1 VPNLFE
7 MKGAPRSNVKW
18 EITSEIVTLDGP
30 AVLYK
35 GAEVA
40 WAGNLGSKDCYTKS
54 RCDIRLNK
62 IELEEKM

>member
-1 VPNLFE
+1 
-7 MKGAPRSNVKW
+7 MKW

>member
-1 VPNLFE
+1 

-30 AVLYK
+30 AVLYAVLYK